1 MVEALRLQ
9 QEETQRQQLEF
20 EAAQILRQNE
30 QKELDE

>member
-9 QEETQRQQLEF
+9 QEETQRQQLEY